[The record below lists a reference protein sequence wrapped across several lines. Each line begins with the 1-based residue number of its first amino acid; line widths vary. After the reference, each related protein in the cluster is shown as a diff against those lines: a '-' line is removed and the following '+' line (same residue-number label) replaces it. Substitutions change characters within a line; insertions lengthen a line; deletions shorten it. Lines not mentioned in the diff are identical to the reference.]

1 MQPGFVRRHGML
13 ATLTQD
19 RAHYSEEGRRPSPAL
34 REGEGALAKGV
45 ERIEQKTPKLESNGK
60 FIRKRATLRRQHVV
74 PSQSER
80 EGARETGWSARGRR
94 PVKAA
99 SGTENPSGA
108 HVSLFTSFFSS

>member
-1 MQPGFVRRHGML
+1 MSVQPGFLRRHGML

-45 ERIEQKTPKLESNGK
+45 ERTEQKTPKLESNGK

-80 EGARETGWSARGRR
+80 EGSKGDGMECERAT
-94 PVKAA
+94 
-99 SGTENPSGA
+99 PSKG
-108 HVSLFTSFFSS
+108 SEWD